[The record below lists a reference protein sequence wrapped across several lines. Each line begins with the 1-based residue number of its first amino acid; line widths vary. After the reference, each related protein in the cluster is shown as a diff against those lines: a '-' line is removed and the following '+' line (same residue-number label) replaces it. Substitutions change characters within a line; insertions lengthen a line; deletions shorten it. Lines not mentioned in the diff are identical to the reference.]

1 MLPLKY
7 PKFWL
12 ASGWLLVV
20 LSIAG
25 SLFPVDPDAPVFQF
39 DKLVHAAT
47 YALLMIWFA
56 GIYRPGRYAII
67 AFLLVLLGLALEGV
81 QALLPLRFF
90 DVADLVANMSGVAV
104 GLILALLLLKGWCQQ
119 FEAWISG
126 V

>member
-20 LSIAG
+20 LAIVGSIVQ
-25 SLFPVDPDAPVFQF
+25 LDPDSTVFRF
-39 DKLVHAAT
+39 DKLIHAAT

-67 AFLLVLLGLALEGV
+67 AILLVLLGLALEGV

-90 DVADLVANMSGVAV
+90 DVADLVADMSGVAV

>member
-12 ASGWLLVV
+12 ATGWLLVA

-25 SLFPVDPDAPVFQF
+25 SVLPVEPDAPVFRF
-39 DKLVHAAT
+39 DKLVHGAT
-47 YALLMIWFA
+47 YMLLMIWFA

-67 AFLLVLLGLALEGV
+67 ASCLVLLGLALEGV

-90 DVADLVANMSGVAV
+90 DVADLVANISGVVA
-104 GLILALLLLKGWCQQ
+104 GLILALLVLKGWCQR
-119 FEAWISG
+119 FEAWISA